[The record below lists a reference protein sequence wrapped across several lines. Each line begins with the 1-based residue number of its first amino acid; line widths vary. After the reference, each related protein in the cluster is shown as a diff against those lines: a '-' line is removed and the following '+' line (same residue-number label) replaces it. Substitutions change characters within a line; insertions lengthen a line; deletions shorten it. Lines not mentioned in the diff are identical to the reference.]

1 MSRGFR
7 GHASEAPR
15 LALSPTLPGLRTFL
29 NSVPGMIDID
39 RCIFHFV
46 LGLGQAVDGDIV
58 EIGSWQGR
66 NTVALAAACR
76 ASGNGRVW
84 AIDHFEGNPG
94 SRNYYVIGKED
105 LSDLKSGFE
114 SNIAR
119 SALQDWVILFDQPRQ
134 GFDQEVQVR
143 LLFIDGNH
151 DLPSVRGDLEHFL
164 PLLVRRAIVIF
175 DDYSPEFPGVVA
187 VADEFIASGRVASS
201 FQLGRSLVVLTT

>member
-66 NTVALAAACR
+66 NTVALATVELAHKLVK
-76 ASGNGRVW
+76 SFGR
-84 AIDHFEGNPG
+84 IPCDRDISPG
-94 SRNYYVIGKED
+94 G
-105 LSDLKSGFE
+105 
-114 SNIAR
+114 
-119 SALQDWVILFDQPRQ
+119 
-134 GFDQEVQVR
+134 
-143 LLFIDGNH
+143 
-151 DLPSVRGDLEHFL
+151 
-164 PLLVRRAIVIF
+164 
-175 DDYSPEFPGVVA
+175 
-187 VADEFIASGRVASS
+187 
-201 FQLGRSLVVLTT
+201 